1 MPNQDYSAVIAPGQ
15 RVKLTKDIKSSL
27 TGLVIPAGHVATLL
41 QLTKGFAYLDV
52 GMPCYALTVP
62 LHWDVLKPVQE

>member
-15 RVKLTKDIKSSL
+15 RVKITQAIRSSL
-27 TGLVIPAGHVATLL
+27 AGLIIPAGHACTLL

-52 GMPCYALTVP
+52 GIPCFALTVP
-62 LHWDVLKPVQE
+62 LHWNVIERIQE